1 MSRVQSIG
9 IAFSAFIAFAVG
21 LLTLLSLLLGDRPEL
36 YGELA
41 NAPEIARLL
50 ALPAALLVRL
60 VAITSAVTI
69 FIGIFNLLYVHLNR
83 VLRGAFFSIVLVASF
98 ALTIWW
104 YWSRQG
110 DATLLEAV
118 QVPIESALAALLF
131 LSMVQGGARVLSKR
145 ADIWGLLFV
154 AVMVLVLLGS
164 LPMESMEQMQAL
176 RAWSDWLLAVPV
188 SAGARALLLGIALG
202 AVVTGVRVLL
212 GQDRSYRG

>member
-1 MSRVQSIG
+1 MSRTQRIG

-21 LLTLLSLLLGDRPEL
+21 ALTTLSLLLGGRPEL

-41 NAPEIARLL
+41 GAPIFAHLL
-50 ALPAALLVRL
+50 TLPAAIMARL

-69 FIGIFNLLYVHLNR
+69 VIGISNLLYVHLSR
-83 VLRGAFFSIVLVASF
+83 VVRGAFFSIVMIASF

-110 DATLLEAV
+110 DTSLLAAV

-131 LSMVQGGARVLSKR
+131 LSMAQGGARVLNKR
-145 ADIWGLLFV
+145 ADVWGLLFV
-154 AVMVLVLLGS
+154 TVLVVVLLGS
-164 LPMESMEQMQAL
+164 LPLESLAPV
-176 RAWSDWLLAVPV
+176 RAWSDWLMEIPV
-188 SAGARALLLGIALG
+188 SAGARAILLGIALG
-202 AVVTGVRVLL
+202 AVVTGLRVLL